1 MSYKNMN
8 KAKKYGDKRIKV
20 LLNPHL
26 KKEMVKKTIFVSDEV
41 KQKLNI
47 DSPDNFFEVE
57 VDQQVLVEEFER
69 IIGLFSEL
77 SEEIKE
83 RI

>member
-8 KAKKYGDKRIKV
+8 KAKKYDDKRIKA
-20 LLNPHL
+20 LLNSHL
-26 KKEMVKKTIFVSDEV
+26 KKEMIKKTIFVSDEV

-69 IIGLFSEL
+69 IIGLFSKL

>member
-8 KAKKYGDKRIKV
+8 KAKKYNDKRIKA

-47 DSPDNFFEVE
+47 NSPDNFFEVE
-57 VDQQVLVEEFER
+57 VDQRAIDKEHER
-69 IIGLFSEL
+69 IIESFSKL

-83 RI
+83 LV

>member
-1 MSYKNMN
+1 MN
-8 KAKKYGDKRIKV
+8 KAKKYDDKRIKS

-47 DSPDNFFEVE
+47 DSLDNFFEVE
-57 VDQQVLVEEFER
+57 VDQRVMDKEHER
-69 IIGLFSEL
+69 VIDSSIKI

>member
-8 KAKKYGDKRIKV
+8 KAKKYNDKRIKA

-26 KKEMVKKTIFVSDEV
+26 KKEMVKKTIFLSDEV

-47 DSPDNFFEVE
+47 DSPDNFFKVE

>member
-8 KAKKYGDKRIKV
+8 KAKKYNDKRIKA

-47 DSPDNFFEVE
+47 NSPDNFFEVE
-57 VDQQVLVEEFER
+57 FDQQAVFEEVER
-69 IIGLFSEL
+69 IIEPFNEIL
-77 SEEIKE
+77 EEIKE

>member
-1 MSYKNMN
+1 MN
-8 KAKKYGDKRIKV
+8 KAKKYDDKRIKA

-26 KKEMVKKTIFVSDEV
+26 KKKMVKKTIFVSDEV

-47 DSPDNFFEVE
+47 NSPDNFFEVE
-57 VDQQVLVEEFER
+57 VDQRVVDKEHER
-69 IIGLFSEL
+69 IIESFSKL

-83 RI
+83 LV

>member
-1 MSYKNMN
+1 MN
-8 KAKKYGDKRIKV
+8 KAKKYDDKRIKS

-57 VDQQVLVEEFER
+57 VDQQAIFEEA
-69 IIGLFSEL
+69 
-77 SEEIKE
+77 EEVMNKFLGKE
-83 RI
+83 QKNDA

>member
-1 MSYKNMN
+1 MN
-8 KAKKYGDKRIKV
+8 KPKKYDDKRIKS
-20 LLNPHL
+20 LLNLHL

-47 DSPDNFFEVE
+47 NSPDNFFEVE
-57 VDQQVLVEEFER
+57 VDQRVIDKEHER
-69 IIGLFSEL
+69 IIESFSKL

-83 RI
+83 LV

>member
-1 MSYKNMN
+1 MN
-8 KAKKYGDKRIKV
+8 KAKKYDDKRIKS

-57 VDQQVLVEEFER
+57 VDQRVMDKEHER
-69 IIGLFSEL
+69 VIDL
-77 SEEIKE
+77 SIKILEEIKE
-83 RI
+83 RV

>member
-1 MSYKNMN
+1 MN
-8 KAKKYGDKRIKV
+8 KAKKYDDKRIKS

-26 KKEMVKKTIFVSDEV
+26 KKEMAKKTIFVSDEF

-57 VDQQVLVEEFER
+57 FDQQAVFEEVER
-69 IIGLFSEL
+69 IIELFNENL
-77 SEEIKE
+77 EKIKE

>member
-8 KAKKYGDKRIKV
+8 KAKKYDDKRIKV

-57 VDQQVLVEEFER
+57 VDQQVLDEEFER
-69 IIGLFSEL
+69 IIELFSEL

-83 RI
+83 RV

>member
-1 MSYKNMN
+1 MN
-8 KAKKYGDKRIKV
+8 KAKKYDDKRIKA

-26 KKEMVKKTIFVSDEV
+26 KKEMVKKTIFLSDEV

>member
-1 MSYKNMN
+1 MN
-8 KAKKYGDKRIKV
+8 KPKKYDDKRSKS

-26 KKEMVKKTIFVSDEV
+26 KKEMAKKTIFVSDEV

-57 VDQQVLVEEFER
+57 FDEQAVFEEVER
-69 IIGLFSEL
+69 IIEPFNEIL
-77 SEEIKE
+77 EEIKE

>member
-8 KAKKYGDKRIKV
+8 KAKKYDDKRIKA

-47 DSPDNFFEVE
+47 NSPDNFFEVE
-57 VDQQVLVEEFER
+57 VNQRVIDKEHER
-69 IIGLFSEL
+69 IIESFSKL

-83 RI
+83 RV

>member
-1 MSYKNMN
+1 MN
-8 KAKKYGDKRIKV
+8 KAKKYDDKRIKS

-26 KKEMVKKTIFVSDEV
+26 KKEMVKRTIFVSDEV

-57 VDQQVLVEEFER
+57 VDQRVMDKEHER
-69 IIGLFSEL
+69 VIDSSIKIL
-77 SEEIKE
+77 EEIKE
-83 RI
+83 RV

>member
-1 MSYKNMN
+1 MN
-8 KAKKYGDKRIKV
+8 KAKKYDDKRIKA

-47 DSPDNFFEVE
+47 NSPDNFFEVE
-57 VDQQVLVEEFER
+57 VDQRVIDKEHER
-69 IIGLFSEL
+69 IIELFSEL

>member
-8 KAKKYGDKRIKV
+8 KAKKYDDKRIKV

-26 KKEMVKKTIFVSDEV
+26 KKETVKKTIFVSDEV

-57 VDQQVLVEEFER
+57 VDQQVLDEEFER
-69 IIGLFSEL
+69 IIELFSEL

>member
-8 KAKKYGDKRIKV
+8 KAKKYNDKRIKV
-20 LLNPHL
+20 LLNPYL

-57 VDQQVLVEEFER
+57 VDQQVLDEEFER
-69 IIGLFSEL
+69 IIELFSEL

>member
-1 MSYKNMN
+1 MN
-8 KAKKYGDKRIKV
+8 KAKKYDDKRIKS

-26 KKEMVKKTIFVSDEV
+26 KKEMAKKTIFVSDEF

-57 VDQQVLVEEFER
+57 FDQQTVFEEVER
-69 IIGLFSEL
+69 IIELFNENL
-77 SEEIKE
+77 EEIKE